1 MLPNDYIVRR
11 RYVMK
16 SEAITSSERNTAI
29 EKWLEARL
37 RYLMLKT
44 NRSRPNKVS
53 YIYRK
58 ENAQEKS

>member
-1 MLPNDYIVRR
+1 
-11 RYVMK
+11 MK
-16 SEAITSSERNTAI
+16 SEATRSSERTVN

-44 NRSRPNKVS
+44 NRSQQSNQTR